1 MRNCLVILSLMLML
15 SLVAVAQDAPRVE
28 VFGGYSYLR
37 ADSQD
42 FPEHNLNGY
51 TVSGNVNLNK
61 WFGLKADF
69 SDHYNDFQISPGVKA
84 DLNLRFFTGGVQ
96 FTSYKNEKVTPFV
109 HVLAGVARRNFG
121 VSRAAAGNGPR
132 DISANAF
139 AFIVGGG
146 MDVNINKSLAWR
158 AFQTD
163 YVLTT
168 FDDFRDSR
176 QNNFRLSTGLVWK
189 IGNQ

>member
-1 MRNCLVILSLMLML
+1 MRNCLSILTLLLML
-15 SLVAVAQDAPRVE
+15 SFVAVAQDAPRVE

-109 HVLAGVARRNFG
+109 HVLAGVVRRSDS
-121 VSRAAAGNGPR
+121 VSRANAGNGPR
-132 DISANAF
+132 SFSDNAF

-168 FDDFRDSR
+168 LEDLRDDR
-176 QNNFRLSTGLVWK
+176 QSNFRISTGLVWK
-189 IGNQ
+189 IGEQ

>member
-1 MRNCLVILSLMLML
+1 MRNCLSIIFCLLILSAAAL
-15 SLVAVAQDAPRVE
+15 AQDAPRIE

-51 TVSGNVNLNK
+51 AVSGNVNLNK

-69 SDHYNDFQISPGVKA
+69 SDHYNDFQISPGVRA
-84 DLNLRFFTGGVQ
+84 DLNLRFLTGGAQ
-96 FTSYKNEKVTPFV
+96 FTSYKHEKVTPFV
-109 HVLAGVARRNFG
+109 HVLVGVARRNFG
-121 VSRAAAGNGPR
+121 VSRAVAGNGPTN
-132 DISANAF
+132 ITANAF

-146 MDVNINKSLAWR
+146 MDVKINQSLAWR

-163 YVLTT
+163 YILTT
-168 FDDFRDSR
+168 FEDLRDDR

>member
-1 MRNCLVILSLMLML
+1 MRNCLSIIFCLLILSAAAL
-15 SLVAVAQDAPRVE
+15 AQDAPRIE

-51 TVSGNVNLNK
+51 AVSGNVNLNK

-69 SDHYNDFQISPGVKA
+69 SDHYNDFQISPGVRA
-84 DLNLRFFTGGVQ
+84 DLNLRFLTGGAQ
-96 FTSYKNEKVTPFV
+96 FTSYKHEKVTPFV
-109 HVLAGVARRNFG
+109 HVLVGVARRNFG
-121 VSRAAAGNGPR
+121 VSRAVAGNGPTN
-132 DISANAF
+132 ITANAF
-139 AFIVGGG
+139 AFIIGGG
-146 MDVNINKSLAWR
+146 MDVKINQSLAWR

-163 YVLTT
+163 YILTT
-168 FDDFRDSR
+168 FEDLRDDR
-176 QNNFRLSTGLVWK
+176 QNNLRVSTGLVWK

>member
-1 MRNCLVILSLMLML
+1 MRNSLFILSLWLTL
-15 SLVAVAQDAPRVE
+15 SFVALAQDAPRVE

-96 FTSYKNEKVTPFV
+96 FTSYKNEKVSPYV

-121 VSRAAAGNGPR
+121 VSRAVAGNGPTN
-132 DISANAF
+132 ITANAF
-139 AFIVGGG
+139 AFIIGGG

-168 FDDFRDSR
+168 FEDLRDDR
-176 QNNFRLSTGLVWK
+176 QSSFRLSTGLVWK